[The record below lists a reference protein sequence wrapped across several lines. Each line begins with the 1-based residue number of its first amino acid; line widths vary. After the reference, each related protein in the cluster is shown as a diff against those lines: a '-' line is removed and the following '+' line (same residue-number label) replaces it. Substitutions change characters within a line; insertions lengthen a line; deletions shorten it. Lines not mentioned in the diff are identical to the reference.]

1 MVFLGLCS
9 RIIDF
14 VFLFCIF
21 AWHHKLESSLPVGI
35 DGIAAC
41 LETTVIVFY
50 IELVVLF
57 PKEIPRAV
65 IHGCPGTYIIRLLC
79 RSESC
84 QTCILC
90 LLPGVRAVLGKV
102 VT

>member
-1 MVFLGLCS
+1 M
-9 RIIDF
+9 
-14 VFLFCIF
+14 
-21 AWHHKLESSLPVGI
+21 PVGI

-57 PKEIPRAV
+57 PEEIPRAV

-79 RSESC
+79 
-84 QTCILC
+84 
-90 LLPGVRAVLGKV
+90 
-102 VT
+102 